1 MIQVGLSRKFI
12 VLFPP
17 FCLLLLLNITATSQI
32 PTPLIEAS
40 GIELSD
46 AITERTLIYI
56 DSFQTVD
63 PAKLATLNNF
73 SSFPKDLKSKVDAR
87 QVEHTVYL
95 KCHLKNSIDSPIVL
109 YFYPG
114 QYFDSIVIYKLN
126 SDYDT
131 LELIPEIG
139 APGIAESAAYR
150 KITLKQKEE
159 SSFFIKLRF
168 IKTSTNKI
176 DLYLIRDY
184 FLPSFAKNLRTPSY
198 NLHIA
203 TYIIVGILIMMVIY
217 SLAVFILNGTV
228 EFLYYVLFSAFMALL
243 FFLKLYLYGRSFPFN
258 HFYEGY
264 LDFIILCIATFF
276 YLVFIQ
282 KFINAKSNFPFLF
295 KLFRVVEILTVA
307 GAGLFSIFYF
317 MNFSFLWPNAI
328 ENYLKYIWTGCTIAF
343 IFYAATQK
351 NKLLTYLAIGHFLYL
366 VAIIFALLLI
376 ENPTIFKMKEPSI
389 WGDPLFYTQ
398 LGLTLELICFLLA
411 LAFKN
416 RTNLIE
422 RTRERERLKMDNERK
437 EFEKQLAVV
446 QAKQEER
453 NRISTDMHDEL
464 GSGVTAIRLMSE
476 IMRTKMKEK
485 TLPEVDKISNSANE
499 LHSKMNT
506 IIWTMSSSN
515 DRLDNLVAY
524 IRSHAFEFLENTNID
539 CHFKN
544 PEHIPAIEISGEK
557 RRNIYLCIKE
567 TLNNMMKYSKATELW
582 IEVNIILS
590 KLEITVQDNGVGINK
605 EKLREFG
612 NGLANM
618 QKRMESIGGTF
629 SIENKNGT
637 QSVFT
642 VPL

>member
-1 MIQVGLSRKFI
+1 MTHVGLSRKFI
-12 VLFPP
+12 VLLAQL
-17 FCLLLLLNITATSQI
+17 CLLLLVSGPVASQI
-32 PTPLIEAS
+32 AAPVIEVS

-46 AITERTLIYI
+46 AIAERTLIYM
-56 DSFQTVD
+56 DSFQNVE
-63 PAKLATLNNF
+63 PGKLPRLNNF
-73 SSFPKDLKSKVDAR
+73 SEFPKALKTKINAR

-95 KCHLKNSIDSPIVL
+95 EYRLKNNADSSIVL

-114 QYFDSIVIYKLN
+114 QYFDSIVLYKLN
-126 SDYDT
+126 NNYST
-131 LELIPEIG
+131 FEVLPQIG
-139 APGIAESAAYR
+139 APGITESSAYR
-150 KITLKQKEE
+150 QITLKQKEE
-159 SSFFIKLRF
+159 AGFFVKLRF
-168 IKTSTNKI
+168 VKTSTNKI
-176 DLYLIRDY
+176 EPYLVRDY
-184 FLPSFAKNLRTPSY
+184 FLPSFAKNLRTPPY
-198 NLHIA
+198 HLHVA

-258 HFYEGY
+258 HFYEGF
-264 LDFIILCIATFF
+264 LDFIIFCIATFF

-295 KLFRVVEILTVA
+295 KLFRIVEILTIV
-307 GAGLFSIFYF
+307 GAGLFSFCYF
-317 MNFSFLWPNAI
+317 MNFSFFWPNII
-328 ENYLKYIWTGCTIAF
+328 ENYLKYVWTGCTIAF
-343 IFYAATQK
+343 IFYAGFQK

-376 ENPTIFKMKEPSI
+376 SNPTIFNLKEPSI
-389 WGDPLFYTQ
+389 WGDPLFYTE

-416 RTNLIE
+416 RNNLIE

-476 IMRTKMKEK
+476 IMRAKMKED

-524 IRSHAFEFLENTNID
+524 IRSHAFEFLENTQVD

-544 PEHIPAIEISGEK
+544 PEFIPAVEISGEK

-567 TLNNMMKYSKATELW
+567 TLNNMVKYSKATELW
-582 IEVNIILS
+582 IEVNIVLS

-618 QKRMESIGGTF
+618 QKRMESVGGAF